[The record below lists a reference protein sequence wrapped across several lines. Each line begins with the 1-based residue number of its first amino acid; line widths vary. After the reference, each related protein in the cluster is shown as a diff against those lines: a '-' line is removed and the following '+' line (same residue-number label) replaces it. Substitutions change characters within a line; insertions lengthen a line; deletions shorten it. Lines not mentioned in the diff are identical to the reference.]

1 MENTVIQH
9 IFLKF
14 DQSKKNRFSIKKQI
28 KQKNSRSSEKISSG
42 NTALKPTFV
51 VKLEIARAAN
61 GRVFDRGGRSHFFR
75 LRLLSSRCILNMQR
89 LVTLKYKQMKTV
101 KTNSESN
108 LEVCR

>member
-1 MENTVIQH
+1 
-9 IFLKF
+9 
-14 DQSKKNRFSIKKQI
+14 
-28 KQKNSRSSEKISSG
+28 
-42 NTALKPTFV
+42 LKPTFV